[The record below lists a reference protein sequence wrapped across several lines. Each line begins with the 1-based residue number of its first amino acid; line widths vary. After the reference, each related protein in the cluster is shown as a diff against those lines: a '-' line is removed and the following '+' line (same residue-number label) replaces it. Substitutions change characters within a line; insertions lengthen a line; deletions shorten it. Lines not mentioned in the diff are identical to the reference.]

1 MTQLYPQYKKQ
12 LTTKIVL
19 FSALS
24 LLMMASLPNT
34 YAEQYPDVPVP
45 FKTVRVAK
53 WRTAYMWGWGAPVC
67 RGSVWIQIKPVLG
80 GRKWLISQASLVNR
94 L

>member
-45 FKTVRVAK
+45 FKNGN
-53 WRTAYMWGWGAPVC
+53 GWQSGEQLICGAGERRCVVVPSGY
-67 RGSVWIQIKPVLG
+67 R
-80 GRKWLISQASLVNR
+80 
-94 L
+94 